1 MNWKFWKNG
10 RECTG
15 SKPNLPK
22 PREIPDQI
30 GMHLVVN
37 KKMDPDFIWSLKCA
51 LKPRT
56 ESRTTFDFRLFSPVS
71 AQNARVI
78 VSSYDALDSCPELIL
93 FHGRFDRQS
102 KQFEIVE
109 GSQPAPG
116 VHPATDAPLAQ
127 PRA

>member
-1 MNWKFWKNG
+1 MNWKFWKNS
-10 RECTG
+10 RECAG

-22 PREIPDQI
+22 PKEIPDQI

-78 VSSYDALDSCPELIL
+78 VSSYDALDACPELIL

-109 GSQPAPG
+109 GSQPASG
-116 VHPATDAPLAQ
+116 VQPPTDVPLAH